1 MQYRVHEILLIASDY
16 DSYILEEDGRLTEQI
31 LTEYIGMN
39 LSYAPRL
46 SNVSTAE
53 DAMKMLD
60 QRSFDLII
68 VMLRISDMNPIKL
81 SKKIK
86 KAYPQKPIILLAFDE
101 SELNHLPKNYSKTID
116 NIFVWSGNSSVFPAI
131 IKYIEDKV
139 NVERDTQKGDVRSII
154 VVEDT
159 PRYYS
164 SILPML
170 YKLIV
175 YHTKQLIDNSL
186 DDTQKLLHLRKRPK
200 ILLAQN
206 FEQAVSYFD
215 MYKNNLL
222 GIISDIRFPKE
233 NKKDSKAGIYFSEY
247 VQSIDEGVPI
257 ILQTT
262 ESSISSDVS
271 HISDLLL
278 NKNSTTLYYDL
289 KELIIKNF
297 GFGNFIFKRINKN
310 SNKIEA
316 TDIEELLIGIKEVS
330 NESLVY
336 HASRNHFSNWLSVR
350 GEFNL
355 ANNFRKLKTSH
366 FDNIKDRRS
375 YHIELLENAL
385 LNRKEK
391 FKLVQF
397 KKETYERSNFLRIG
411 NLLIAPEWLRWF
423 ILKKLYELYKLYEL
437 LITKF
442 TRLITSIYQRQ
453 LSACCRSFL

>member
-1 MQYRVHEILLIASDY
+1 MQYRVHEILLIASNY

-68 VMLRISDMNPIKL
+68 IMLRISDMNPIKL

-262 ESSISSDVS
+262 ESSISRDVS

-297 GFGNFIFKRINKN
+297 GFGNFIFKDKLKI
-310 SNKIEA
+310 IEA
-316 TDIEELLIGIKEVS
+316 TNIEELLSSGKPLVINFWGASCPPCRKEIPLLQEIHEANSAKLIV
-330 NESLVY
+330 LG
-336 HASRNHFSNWLSVR
+336 LDM
-350 GEFNL
+350 GPEFIL
-355 ANNFRKLKTSH
+355 G
-366 FDNIKDRRS
+366 S
-375 YHIELLENAL
+375 YEQGELLLAELGASYPAGIPRFKQTNSQSAPYQLQGQYVTGLPTTFFINSEGLIIRQWLGLLPKDKLNELVTSLIEN
-385 LNRKEK
+385 N
-391 FKLVQF
+391 
-397 KKETYERSNFLRIG
+397 
-411 NLLIAPEWLRWF
+411 
-423 ILKKLYELYKLYEL
+423 
-437 LITKF
+437 
-442 TRLITSIYQRQ
+442 
-453 LSACCRSFL
+453 